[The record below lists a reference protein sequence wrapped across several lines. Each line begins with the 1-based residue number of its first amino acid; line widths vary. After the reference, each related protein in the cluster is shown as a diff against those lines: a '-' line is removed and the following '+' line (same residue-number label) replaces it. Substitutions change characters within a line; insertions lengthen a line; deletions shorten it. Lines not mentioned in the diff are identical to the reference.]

1 MVYPDTF
8 IPKISLIICSEI
20 STHSLI
26 RIFVF
31 VKDFA
36 FKIVSISMALLLL
49 ASTTS
54 WKVEKHYCMGH
65 LVDLA
70 FFADAEDCGMS
81 MDIMNDDDST
91 MQQESSCCS
100 DEVIFVAGQDDL
112 KLSFDNLSFEQQLF
126 VTSFAYSY
134 IDLFKGSEENAI
146 LFRDYSPPLVIKNI
160 YKLDETYLI

>member
-1 MVYPDTF
+1 MV
-8 IPKISLIICSEI
+8 
-20 STHSLI
+20 
-26 RIFVF
+26 

-54 WKVEKHYCMGH
+54 WTVEKHFCMGH

-100 DEVIFVAGQDDL
+100 EEVIFVDGQDDL
-112 KLSFDNLSFEQQLF
+112 KISFDNLTFEQQLF

-134 IDLFKGSEENAI
+134 INLFEGLEENVT
-146 LFRDYSPPLVIKNI
+146 LYEEYKPPLVIRQI
-160 YKLDETYLI
+160 YKIDETYLI